1 MPDVSSDCADLQEP
15 NQAGSTSDTG
25 IDDRQQAKSAP
36 KSRLMRGAELM
47 GAHVHTTSNGD
58 SVVIVKRDG
67 KFMARGR
74 DQGHQF
80 GVTLGDDSEKA
91 AQRLRRLLV
100 ELEDSTFVPGREA
113 KNRQL
118 ARTQVPNCD
127 LRSLADSFLC
137 DVRRRRGKKTATD
150 YRNRLAHLLDFAET
164 PDSRRRWP
172 KAKDIDREFAL
183 QARVFLQNREVR
195 RNGKP
200 GGAVKKMSQGQ
211 VRNCLETLNLA
222 LTWASRADVRQLPP
236 NYRTPVT
243 LEIVGPKPSKNPLRG
258 VELPVETR
266 IKLVSRMDEWQL
278 LHLASL
284 TVLPMRLEDV
294 AGALISD
301 LEDGGATLR
310 LGTRLGGDDYNKG
323 RVTVLMPLPPILQS
337 LFQLCA
343 RGRAEQP
350 LFLSRAHYEGYRQRG
365 HRRKLPQ
372 TIQAG
377 FEGVLNNAK
386 KDDLQTEQDRKEAF
400 REMLRKMGSVTVNE
414 INKNFKT
421 LFAEIGLPPRI
432 RPYDVRHAVSSDMHR
447 AGVPLLEFRY
457 LTLHKTSD
465 IMNCYTGLNP
475 QREMEKYYQSITPLL
490 DAIQR
495 RATELGLLSADR
507 ATELQKI
514 AG

>member
-1 MPDVSSDCADLQEP
+1 VS
-15 NQAGSTSDTG
+15 
-25 IDDRQQAKSAP
+25 
-36 KSRLMRGAELM
+36 
-47 GAHVHTTSNGD
+47 
-58 SVVIVKRDG
+58 IVTRDN
-67 KFMARGR
+67 KFLARGR
-74 DQGHQF
+74 YQGHQF
-80 GVTLGDDSEKA
+80 GVTLGDNSETA
-91 AQRLRRLLV
+91 IQRLRRVLV
-100 ELEDSTFVPGREA
+100 ELEDNTFVLGCEA
-113 KNRQL
+113 KKRQL
-118 ARTQVPNCD
+118 SRAQVPNCN
-127 LRSLADSFLC
+127 LRSLADFFLC
-137 DVRRRRGKKTATD
+137 DVRRRRGKKTAAN
-150 YRNRLAHLLDFAET
+150 YGNRLSHLLDFAET
-164 PDSRRRWP
+164 PDSCRRWP

-183 QARVFLQNREVR
+183 QARVFLQNRDVR

-200 GGAVKKMSQGQ
+200 GGPVKKMSQGQ

-236 NYRTPVT
+236 DYRNPIT
-243 LEIVGPKPSKNPLRG
+243 LEIIGPKPTKNPLRG
-258 VELPVETR
+258 VEIPIATR
-266 IKLVSRMDEWQL
+266 IELVSRMDEWQL

-284 TVLPMRLEDV
+284 TVLPMRPEDV

-301 LEDGGATLR
+301 LEEDGTTLR

-343 RGRAEQP
+343 HCRAEQP
-350 LFLSRAHYEGYRQRG
+350 LFLSRARFEGRRKRGRQ
-365 HRRKLPQ
+365 RKLPP

-377 FEGVLNNAK
+377 FEEVLTKTKQN
-386 KDDLQTEQDRKEAF
+386 DIQTEQDRKAAF
-400 REMLRKMGSVTVNE
+400 RDMLRRMGGVTENE
-414 INKNFKT
+414 INKSFNK
-421 LFAEIGLPPRI
+421 LFAEIGLPSRI

-475 QREMEKYYQSITPLL
+475 KREIEKYFQLISSLM

-495 RATELGLLSADR
+495 RAIELGLLSADR
-507 ATELQKI
+507 VTELQRI

>member
-1 MPDVSSDCADLQEP
+1 MDGDSSLTIVPAELSATNDCGQP
-15 NQAGSTSDTG
+15 NDSS
-25 IDDRQQAKSAP
+25 
-36 KSRLMRGAELM
+36 KSRPMCSAELM
-47 GAHVHTTSNGD
+47 GAHSHTTFNGY
-58 SVVIVKRDG
+58 SVAIVTRDG
-67 KFMARGR
+67 KFLARGR
-74 DQGHQF
+74 YQGHQF
-80 GVTLGDDSEKA
+80 GVTLGDDSETA

-100 ELEDSTFVPGREA
+100 ELEDNTFVAGREA
-113 KNRQL
+113 KKRQL

-137 DVRRRRGKKTATD
+137 DVRRRRGQKTATD

-183 QARVFLQNREVR
+183 QARVFLQNRDVR

-200 GGAVKKMSQGQ
+200 GGPEKKMSQGQ

-236 NYRTPVT
+236 NYRSPVT
-243 LEIVGPKPSKNPLRG
+243 LEIIGPKPTKNPLRG
-258 VELPVETR
+258 VELPIATR

-278 LHLASL
+278 MHLASL
-284 TVLPMRLEDV
+284 TVLPLRLEDV

-337 LFQLCA
+337 LFQFCA
-343 RGRAEQP
+343 RGRSEQP
-350 LFLSRAHYEGYRQRG
+350 LFLSRAQYEGHRKRGRQ
-365 HRRKLPQ
+365 RKLPR

-377 FEGVLNNAK
+377 FEEVLNSAK
-386 KDDLQTEQDRKEAF
+386 KDDLQTEQDRKAAF
-400 REMLRKMGSVTVNE
+400 RDMLRSMGGVTENE
-414 INKNFKT
+414 INKSFNQ
-421 LFAEIGLPPRI
+421 LFEEIGLPPRI
-432 RPYDVRHAVSSDMHR
+432 RPDDVRHAVSSDMHR

-457 LTLHKTSD
+457 LTLHKTGD

-475 QREMEKYYQSITPLL
+475 KQELEKYDQSITPLL

-507 ATELQKI
+507 ATELPKI

>member
-1 MPDVSSDCADLQEP
+1 MPDVSSDCADPQEP
-15 NQAGSTSDTG
+15 NLAGSTSDSG

-36 KSRLMRGAELM
+36 KSRPMCRAELM
-47 GAHVHTTSNGD
+47 GAHSHTTSNGY
-58 SVVIVKRDG
+58 SVAIVTRDG
-67 KFMARGR
+67 KFLARGR
-74 DQGHQF
+74 YQGHQF
-80 GVTLGDDSEKA
+80 GVTLGDDLETA

-100 ELEDSTFVPGREA
+100 DLEDNTFVAGREA

-118 ARTQVPNCD
+118 ARTQVPNGD

-172 KAKDIDREFAL
+172 KAKEIDREFAL
-183 QARVFLQNREVR
+183 QARVFLQNRDVR

-200 GGAVKKMSQGQ
+200 GSPVKKMSQGQ

-236 NYRTPVT
+236 NYRNPVT
-243 LEIVGPKPSKNPLRG
+243 LEIIGPKPTKNPLRG
-258 VELPVETR
+258 VEIPIATR
-266 IKLVSRMDEWQL
+266 IELVSRMDEWQL
-278 LHLASL
+278 PHLASL

-301 LEDGGATLR
+301 LEEGGATLW
-310 LGTRLGGDDYNKG
+310 LGTRLGGDDFNKG
-323 RVTVLMPLPPILQS
+323 RVTIQMPLPPILQS
-337 LFQLCA
+337 LFQLCV
-343 RGRAEQP
+343 RGRIEQP
-350 LFLSRAHYEGYRQRG
+350 LFLSRARYEGHRQRG
-365 HRRKLPQ
+365 RQRKLPQ

-377 FEGVLNNAK
+377 FEEVLNNAK
-386 KDDLQTEQDRKEAF
+386 KDELQTEQDRKAAF
-400 REMLRKMGSVTVNE
+400 RDMLRRMGGVTENE
-414 INKNFKT
+414 INKSFNK
-421 LFAEIGLPPRI
+421 LFAEIGLPSRI
-432 RPYDVRHAVSSDMHR
+432 RPYDLRHAISSDMHR

-457 LTLHKTSD
+457 LTLHRTDD
-465 IMNCYTGLNP
+465 IMNCYSNLNP
-475 QREMEKYYQSITPLL
+475 KREMGKYFQLISPLL
-490 DAIQR
+490 DAIQH